1 MYGRVDPGGERY
13 SYRCLASEGGCGSM
27 RRNGPP
33 VEKYVEDLFLE
44 ATRRS
49 LGVVEHDEIDDAI
62 YDERIKQLR
71 EEIKEVMARR
81 KPDHPKR
88 ITTAV
93 AMDLVSE
100 LETEIA
106 DLTYKARTL
115 TAAKVRR
122 QQDAPSLLKEW
133 GSYTIDMKR
142 DRLRRDITA
151 VVINRSGK
159 GFRFNPAL
167 IEVAW
172 VS

>member
-1 MYGRVDPGGERY
+1 
-13 SYRCLASEGGCGSM
+13 M
-27 RRNGPP
+27 RRALS
-33 VEKYVEDLFLE
+33 E
-44 ATRRS
+44 
-49 LGVVEHDEIDDAI
+49 VEHEDIDDTI
-62 YDERIKQLR
+62 YDNRIKTLR

-81 KPDHPKR
+81 KPDHPKP
-88 ITTAV
+88 ITTAM

-100 LETEIA
+100 LEAEIA

-133 GSYTIDMKR
+133 KSYTIDMKR
-142 DRLRRDITA
+142 DRLQRDISA

-167 IEVAW
+167 IEIVWA
-172 VS
+172 S